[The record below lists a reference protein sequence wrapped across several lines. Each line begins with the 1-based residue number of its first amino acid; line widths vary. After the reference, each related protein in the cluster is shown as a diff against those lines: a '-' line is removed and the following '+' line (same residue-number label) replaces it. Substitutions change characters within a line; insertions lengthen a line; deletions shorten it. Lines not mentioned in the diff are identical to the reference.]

1 MSRGK
6 WHEVVICGH
15 TNADACR
22 HLLQHYERGELQ
34 EDLCFGYWTPSTGL
48 ERETAIVTDIALP
61 GQGDRDLH
69 GNASFNGTYLARA
82 TREAIRRRCGLVFMH
97 SHPSNGWQG
106 MSSPDVQAER
116 DRIAYTARATRRP
129 LVGMTV
135 GMDGHWSARIWNDSR
150 RGATRYWS
158 RKVRVVDRGRLV
170 VWQRPQERRRR
181 NRKQRRTVE
190 SWGEDKQ
197 RIIEGIRV
205 GIVGLGSV
213 GSIVAEGLAR
223 VGMREL
229 VLIDDDSV
237 EERNL
242 DRLLN
247 ASVKDIGRAKTD
259 VAEEAVRRASTA
271 DRIETINIRKKIQ
284 HEHAYAAARDCDI
297 LVCCVDSPVARDVV
311 NRISYRDG
319 IPVVDGGVEILRM
332 YNYESANDPEEGSI
346 KPPEWTRLEKK
357 AKNLLHEYDP
367 EGSEERGRGGSTYG
381 CSCSTNGPGVEDD
394 LMFWR
399 LYGNNGEGCS
409 LKLGSVPRGMYRV
422 RYRDQGRRLTREVAE
437 DREVAGRME
446 RLLAIRRETIG
457 RMPESGRLLT
467 GRSIA
472 RVLGQVLDG
481 YSHLV
486 KNRAYEH
493 EREWRMISVM
503 PDRDKVRYDVGSDR
517 VVRRYVDGGEMAKL
531 FSSSSV
537 ITIGPG
543 VPNSGAARD
552 YIEAMAR
559 KGGMK
564 YTRISVSSKRYR

>member
-1 MSRGK
+1 MSSEK
-6 WHEVVICGH
+6 WHEVVICGD

-48 ERETAIVTDIALP
+48 QRETAIITGIVLP
-61 GQGDRDLH
+61 GHADRNLH

-82 TREAIRRRCGLVFMH
+82 TREAIRRGRGLVFMH
-97 SHPSNGWQG
+97 SHPSNGWQD

-116 DRIAYTARATRRP
+116 DRIAHTARATGRP

-135 GMDGHWSARIWNDSR
+135 GMDGHWSARIWNDGW
-150 RGATRYWS
+150 RGATRCWS
-158 RKVRVVDRGRLV
+158 RKVRVVERGRLV

-223 VGMREL
+223 VGIREL

-237 EERNL
+237 EEHNL

-247 ASVKDIGRAKTD
+247 TSVKDIGRAKTD

-319 IPVVDGGVEILRM
+319 IPVVDGGVEIRKAPSTGNMNAARWKAHVVNPYNECLRCKGQYSSSDVM
-332 YNYESANDPEEGSI
+332 LELDGSWENPHYI
-346 KPPEWTRLEKK
+346 
-357 AKNLLHEYDP
+357 
-367 EGSEERGRGGSTYG
+367 RGTAH
-381 CSCSTNGPGVEDD
+381 T
-394 LMFWR
+394 
-399 LYGNNGEGCS
+399 
-409 LKLGSVPRGMYRV
+409 
-422 RYRDQGRRLTREVAE
+422 GRRGENVFNVSLSAAAELLNLTLRLIIADPWWPSQQGIERNLVTG
-437 DREVAGRME
+437 RTKVRAGRCFDGCT
-446 RLLAIRRETIG
+446 IRRE
-457 RMPESGRLLT
+457 SWT
-467 GRSIA
+467 GDEA
-472 RVLGQVLDG
+472 QPLGYL
-481 YSHLV
+481 
-486 KNRAYEH
+486 
-493 EREWRMISVM
+493 ERETALPSRLSRIAMW
-503 PDRDKVRYDVGSDR
+503 VRGLFRST
-517 VVRRYVDGGEMAKL
+517 GGQQ
-531 FSSSSV
+531 
-537 ITIGPG
+537 
-543 VPNSGAARD
+543 R
-552 YIEAMAR
+552 
-559 KGGMK
+559 GG
-564 YTRISVSSKRYR
+564 